1 MDSLL
6 TLSEFKSFKDKLSF
20 IISQPELDHLQ
31 LIFFSKKTVISSLGL
46 AENFLVDYSEE
57 NVVSNGFEIIEK
69 SKNNNNKIFLSFN
82 FKSYQKGLYIT
93 INNNNTVIGAIFL
106 PYKSNPTTISRNLI
120 LSLKYQIENQIK
132 IKELEQKLISSNKE
146 LNNKSLEIESLIDV
160 TEIINSQQGI
170 KKDLFESLLI
180 TILSILNASKGMVL
194 LKDEKSGFFNV
205 ISNFNLSKEE
215 LPNKII
221 RITKG
226 ILKELD
232 VSKSSKIGNGTI
244 VYPKACIQSESIIG
258 KGVFL
263 NTNCCV
269 EHDSFINDFVHI
281 CPGSNLGGDVK
292 IGKGSWVGIGSSII
306 QGIDIGKEVFIG
318 AGSVVIRNL
327 PNGVKAVGNPAQII

>member
-1 MDSLL
+1 MNKLL
-6 TLSEFKSFKDKLSF
+6 ILGAGGNSKVIAENALSSKFFDE
-20 IISQPELDHLQ
+20 IQCLDDN
-31 LIFFSKKTVISSLGL
+31 FERNKKNYKFSKLDIVGPLESIYDKKIKNKFTY
-46 AENFLVDYSEE
+46 A
-57 NVVSNGFEIIEK
+57 VVSISDHKIRSKWINYLEK
-69 SKNNNNKIFLSFN
+69 E
-82 FKSYQKGLYIT
+82 SYQ
-93 INNNNTVIGAIFL
+93 
-106 PYKSNPTTISRNLI
+106 
-120 LSLKYQIENQIK
+120 LKPIIH
-132 IKELEQKLISSNKE
+132 
-146 LNNKSLEIESLIDV
+146 ES
-160 TEIINSQQGI
+160 
-170 KKDLFESLLI
+170 
-180 TILSILNASKGMVL
+180 AY
-194 LKDEKSGFFNV
+194 
-205 ISNFNLSKEE
+205 
-215 LPNKII
+215 
-221 RITKG
+221 
-226 ILKELD
+226 